1 MEGMM
6 RALVV
11 GIGLA
16 VAITLTPFLPVMG
29 SGGAAM
35 AFGAKNAKTYDAQ
48 GNALTR
54 HQSSLKKELARAR
67 TRGKPS

>member
-1 MEGMM
+1 MEGTMK
-6 RALVV
+6 ALVV

-16 VAITLTPFLPVMG
+16 VALTFTPFLPAVG

-35 AFGAKNAKTYDAQ
+35 AFGAKNVKTYNAQ

-54 HQSSLKKELARAR
+54 HQLSVKKELAR
-67 TRGKPS
+67 TKGTQG

>member
-1 MEGMM
+1 MK
-6 RALVV
+6 ALVV

-16 VAITLTPFLPVMG
+16 VAITLTPALPGIG

-35 AFGAKNAKTYDAQ
+35 AFGAKNVKTYDAQ

-54 HQSSLKKELARAR
+54 HQLSVKKELARMN
-67 TRGKPS
+67 GKRD

>member
-6 RALVV
+6 KALVV

-16 VAITLTPFLPVMG
+16 VAVTFTPFLPVVG
-29 SGGAAM
+29 SGGAVM

-54 HQSSLKKELARAR
+54 HQLSVKKEVARAR
-67 TRGKPS
+67 TKGKQG

>member
-1 MEGMM
+1 MK
-6 RALVV
+6 ALVV

-16 VAITLTPFLPVMG
+16 VAIAFMPSLPVMG
-29 SGGAAM
+29 SGGTAM

-54 HQSSLKKELARAR
+54 HQLSVKKELARMK
-67 TRGKPS
+67 GWQG

>member
-6 RALVV
+6 KALVV
-11 GIGLA
+11 GIGLT
-16 VAITLTPFLPVMG
+16 VATALTLFSPVMG

-35 AFGAKNAKTYDAQ
+35 AFGAKNVKTYDAQ

-54 HQSSLKKELARAR
+54 HQLSVKKEQAR
-67 TRGKPS
+67 TKAKQG